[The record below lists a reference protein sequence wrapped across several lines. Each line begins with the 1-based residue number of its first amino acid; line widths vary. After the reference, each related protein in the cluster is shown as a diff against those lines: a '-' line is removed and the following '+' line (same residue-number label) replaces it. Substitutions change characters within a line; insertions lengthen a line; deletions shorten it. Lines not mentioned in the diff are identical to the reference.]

1 MIAKALTVASCIAIG
16 CTAAVAEDLGGR
28 YAVKGTLASGMK
40 YSVSAEI
47 VMTSE
52 TTCDINWSDGSK
64 GVCMLDGK
72 TLSIGSA
79 VRGKPQLG
87 VYQVAPDGSIEGV
100 FIDNFHG
107 GKGINREKLTP
118 VH

>member
-1 MIAKALTVASCIAIG
+1 MVARVFAVSGFIAAG
-16 CTAAVAEDLGGR
+16 CTAAAAEDLSGN
-28 YAVKGTLASGMK
+28 YLVKGTLANGMR